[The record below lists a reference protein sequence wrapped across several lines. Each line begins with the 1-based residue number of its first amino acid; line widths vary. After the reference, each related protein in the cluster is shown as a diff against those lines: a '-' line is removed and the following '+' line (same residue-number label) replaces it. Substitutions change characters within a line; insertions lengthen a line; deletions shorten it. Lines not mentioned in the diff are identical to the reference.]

1 MHNQLPNTYDTML
14 AFSRA
19 MTLDAIY
26 SVLLSRCAER
36 GVTSVL
42 AGIIPKT
49 VVNPADQP
57 KYVVLGHWPEEW
69 AERYFRKQYVRRDP
83 TILHAATATEPL
95 IWSSI
100 DVSQPEAA
108 ASRIMHEAQE
118 FRLRNGVTIP
128 QLTLDGLRI
137 GVSLAGDKIDTSPEA
152 MLEYTVLATYAVNR
166 ALQIRAGIDPG
177 TVQLSPRQREC
188 LAWAAEGKTAVAI
201 GDILGIS
208 TKIAERHLENA
219 RARLGAH
226 TTSQAIATALRL
238 GILA

>member
-1 MHNQLPNTYDTML
+1 MRNQLPNTYDTML

-19 MTLDAIY
+19 MTMEAVYGI
-26 SVLLSRCAER
+26 LLNRCADR
-36 GVTSVL
+36 GISSVL
-42 AGIIPKT
+42 AGIIPKR
-49 VVNPADQP
+49 VVQPSDQP
-57 KYVVLGHWPEEW
+57 KFVVLGHWPQEW
-69 AERYFRKQYVRRDP
+69 AERYFAKQYVRRDP
-83 TILHAATATEPL
+83 TIRHAARAFEPL
-95 IWSSI
+95 LWSSLDI
-100 DVSQPEAA
+100 SRPDEA

-118 FRLRNGVTIP
+118 FRLRDGVTIP

-137 GVSLAGDKIDTSPEA
+137 GVSFAGDKIDTSPEA
-152 MLEYTVLATYAVNR
+152 MLEYTILATYAVNR
-166 ALQIRAGIDPG
+166 ALQIRAGAESG

-188 LAWAAEGKTAVAI
+188 LAWAADGRTAADI

-238 GILA
+238 GLLA